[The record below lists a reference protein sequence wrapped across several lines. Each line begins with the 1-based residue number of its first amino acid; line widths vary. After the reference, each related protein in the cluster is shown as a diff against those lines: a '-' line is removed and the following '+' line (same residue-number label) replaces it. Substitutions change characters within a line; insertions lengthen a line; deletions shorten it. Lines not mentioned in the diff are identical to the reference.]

1 MPSRYYPT
9 YLSGDLHPEAEKVL
23 SWLAAGDFPPLH
35 TLTPDQARDAFVLP
49 AWLGT
54 PRAQVR
60 VREER
65 AGTVPVRL
73 YTPAGEGPWPVL
85 VYCHGGGFVV
95 GRPAEFEPFCTF
107 LAADTPCL
115 VVSVDYRLAPE
126 HPYPAAAEDAW
137 AVLAWVAGHIRE
149 RGGDPARIAVAGDS
163 AGGNLAAG
171 MALRARDAGGPALVQ
186 QTLICPWLDL
196 TPAAEA
202 ADSFRCFGD
211 GLWLGRTALAWY
223 RDQYLADPARAGEV
237 AASPL
242 AAGSLA
248 GLAPALVVLAE
259 FDILADQGR
268 AYARRLE
275 EAGVAAAVRC
285 HRGMVHDF
293 VTLPG
298 LFAPA
303 WEAIQDITGALAAA
317 FSGRPAYR

>member
-9 YLSGDLHPEAEKVL
+9 YVSGDLHPDAERVV
-23 SWLAAGDFPPLH
+23 SWLAAGDFQPLD
-35 TLTPDQARDAFVLP
+35 TMTPAQARDAFVLP

-54 PRAQVR
+54 PRPGVAVR
-60 VREER
+60 PVR
-65 AGTVPVRL
+65 AGSVPVRL
-73 YTPAGEGPWPVL
+73 YTPAGPGPWPVL

-95 GRPAEFEPFCTF
+95 GRLDEFEPLCTF
-107 LAADTPCL
+107 FAEDTPCL

-137 AVLAWVAGHIRE
+137 EVLTWVARHIRE
-149 RGGDPARIAVAGDS
+149 FGGDPARIAVAGDS

-171 MALRARDAGGPALVQ
+171 LALRARDAGGPGLVQ

-196 TPAAEA
+196 TPAAGG
-202 ADSFRCFGD
+202 ADSFRHFGD
-211 GLWLGRTALAWY
+211 GPWLSRTALGWY
-223 RDQYLADPARAGEV
+223 QGLYLAQPGRAGEV

-242 AAGSLA
+242 LAESLA
-248 GLAPALVVLAE
+248 GLPPALVVLAE

-268 AYARRLE
+268 AWAGRLA
-275 EAGVAAAVRC
+275 EAGVPVQVAC

-293 VTLPG
+293 VMMPE

-303 WEAIQDITGALAAA
+303 WAAIGEIAGALATA
-317 FSGRPAYR
+317 FATQGK